1 MRRPGVGRSNPLELN
16 WRQIVLPPLLG
27 VAVFVVASFSMRF
40 PHWTDQTSSL
50 WLATGVS
57 LAALLRTPRRN
68 WPMLVAASVIGT
80 MAASLLAMQEPWY
93 VGLSRS
99 FHNAL
104 EYCLCAWVVR
114 RQCGSYF
121 DLTEPRHVAW
131 LAGSS
136 TVASLLKLVGTFS
149 VTHVLR
155 TNVLL
160 SVPEVM
166 SWAPPAILGVFVLAL
181 PILAITSR
189 EAVRS
194 ARLDPGAP
202 ILLVVLASALVLV

>member
-1 MRRPGVGRSNPLELN
+1 MGRFNPPELN
-16 WRQIVLPPLLG
+16 LRQIALPPLLG

-57 LAALLRTPRRN
+57 LAALLRTPRRE

-80 MAASLLAMQEPWY
+80 MAASLYAMNEPWY

-99 FHNAL
+99 ANNAL

-121 DLTEPRHVAW
+121 DLTEPRHLAW

-136 TVASLLKLVGTFS
+136 TVASLLKLVGTFT
-149 VTHVLR
+149 VTHVLQDQR
-155 TNVLL
+155 PAERAGGPVLGAAGDL
-160 SVPEVM
+160 RRVRPCPA
-166 SWAPPAILGVFVLAL
+166 APGDHLAGRG
-181 PILAITSR
+181 AGG
-189 EAVRS
+189 EAGCSER
-194 ARLDPGAP
+194 
-202 ILLVVLASALVLV
+202 

>member
-1 MRRPGVGRSNPLELN
+1 
-16 WRQIVLPPLLG
+16 
-27 VAVFVVASFSMRF
+27 MRF

-57 LAALLRTPRRN
+57 LAALLRTPRRS
-68 WPMLVAASVIGT
+68 WPALVAASVLGT
-80 MAASLLAMQEPWY
+80 MAASHFAMHEPWY

-99 FHNAL
+99 ANNAL

-121 DLTEPRHVAW
+121 DLTEPRHLAW
-131 LAGSS
+131 LAGAS
-136 TVASLLKLVGTFS
+136 TVASLLKLAGTFG

-160 SVPEVM
+160 KLWEVVT
-166 SWAPPAILGVFVLAL
+166 WAPPAILGVFVLAFPL
-181 PILAITSR
+181 LAITSR
-189 EAVRS
+189 NVWRTAK
-194 ARLDPGAP
+194 LDLGAL
-202 ILLVVLASALVLV
+202 ILFAVLAIELVLIFGPPGYPVMFTVMPVMM